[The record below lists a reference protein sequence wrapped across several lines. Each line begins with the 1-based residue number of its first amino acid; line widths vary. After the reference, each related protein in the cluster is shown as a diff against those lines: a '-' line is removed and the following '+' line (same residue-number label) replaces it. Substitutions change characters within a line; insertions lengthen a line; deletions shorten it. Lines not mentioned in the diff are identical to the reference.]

1 MTSPGKQR
9 QMEANMLTK
18 LGISA
23 LILGASLALAQPQVA
38 SAADRDDYGYNYRY
52 TAPRVDRERVIERER
67 IVRRDDRYRD
77 RDDWRRSDNYYHD
90 YRGER

>member
-1 MTSPGKQR
+1 
-9 QMEANMLTK
+9 MLKK

-52 TAPRVDRERVIERER
+52 TAPRGEHERIIERQP
-67 IVRRDDRYRD
+67 IVQRDDRYRD
-77 RDDWRRSDNYYHD
+77 RDDRDDWRRSDRYDRGYHD

>member
-1 MTSPGKQR
+1 
-9 QMEANMLTK
+9 MEANMLNK

-23 LILGASLALAQPQVA
+23 LILGASLALAQPHVA
-38 SAADRDDYGYNYRY
+38 SAADRDDYGYSYRY
-52 TAPRVDRERVIERER
+52 TAPRVERERIIERER

-77 RDDWRRSDNYYHD
+77 RDDWRRSDRDYRDSRD

>member
-1 MTSPGKQR
+1 
-9 QMEANMLTK
+9 MLKK

-38 SAADRDDYGYNYRY
+38 SAADRDDYGYGYRY
-52 TAPRVDRERVIERER
+52 TAPRVERERVTVREQ
-67 IVRRDDRYRD
+67 ITRRDDRYHD
-77 RDDWRRSDNYYHD
+77 RDDWRRNDRDYHD

>member
-1 MTSPGKQR
+1 
-9 QMEANMLTK
+9 MLKK

-38 SAADRDDYGYNYRY
+38 SAAHRDDYRY
-52 TAPRVDRERVIERER
+52 TSPRVERERIIERER
-67 IVRRDDRYRD
+67 IMRRDDRYRD
-77 RDDWRRSDNYYHD
+77 RDDWRRSDRYDRGYHD

>member
-1 MTSPGKQR
+1 
-9 QMEANMLTK
+9 MEANMLRK

-52 TAPRVDRERVIERER
+52 TAPRVER
-67 IVRRDDRYRD
+67 VRRDDRYRD
-77 RDDWRRSDNYYHD
+77 RDDWRRSDNYHRD

>member
-1 MTSPGKQR
+1 
-9 QMEANMLTK
+9 MLKK

-38 SAADRDDYGYNYRY
+38 SAANRDDYGYNYRY
-52 TAPRVDRERVIERER
+52 TAPRVARERIIERER
-67 IVRRDDRYRD
+67 IMRRDDRYRD
-77 RDDWRRSDNYYHD
+77 RDDWRRSDRYDRDYRD

>member
-1 MTSPGKQR
+1 
-9 QMEANMLTK
+9 MLKK

-38 SAADRDDYGYNYRY
+38 SAANRDDYGYNYRY
-52 TAPRVDRERVIERER
+52 TAPRVERER
-67 IVRRDDRYRD
+67 IIERQPIMRRDDRYRD
-77 RDDWRRSDNYYHD
+77 RDDWRRSDRYDRGYHD

>member
-1 MTSPGKQR
+1 
-9 QMEANMLTK
+9 MLTK

-52 TAPRVDRERVIERER
+52 TAPRVEHERIIERQG
-67 IVRRDDRYRD
+67 IVQRDDRYRD
-77 RDDWRRSDNYYHD
+77 RDDRDDWRRSDRYDRGYHD